1 MGLKAAETT
10 PNINN
15 TFGPKTANNCVYVCS
30 DGSRSLAKEMRALK
44 ISVVAGQRKV
54 TMKNWEQSLKLI
66 LLKLHEKLPKNL
78 KKTILWSFDIWSELE
93 RWKDSI
99 SGCLMSRQQ
108 KKKKNHF
115 EVSSSLILCK
125 TKKHFLIR
133 LGSALTSG
141 FYTTDD
147 DQFSGSTEKLQ
158 STSQIQTCTKIK
170 VMVIVW
176 WSAAH
181 LAHYNFLNSGETIIS
196 EKYAQ
201 QINEMHWKLQCLQT
215 TMVNR

>member
-1 MGLKAAETT
+1 MCVCVQWWFKKFSKGDESLEDQCSGWPEEGDNEKLRPVIEVDSFKTT
-10 PNINN
+10 WE
-15 TFGPKTANNCVYVCS
+15 V
-30 DGSRSLAKEMRALK
+30 AKELEDNHFMVFWHLK
-44 ISVVAGQRKV
+44 WIGKV
-54 TMKNWEQSLKLI
+54 KRLNKWVP
-66 LLKLHEKLPKNL
+66 HEL
-78 KKTILWSFDIWSELE
+78 TA
-93 RWKDSI
+93 
-99 SGCLMSRQQ
+99 
-108 KKKKNHF
+108 KKKKKYF

-147 DQFSGSTEKLQ
+147 DQFSGSTKKLQ

-201 QINEMHWKLQCLQT
+201 QIDEMHWKLQCLQT
-215 TMVNR
+215 AMVNR